1 MRNTIDEQSA
11 LAIAS
16 HFYDTIF
23 SVKGERRLRSAEL
36 LEAERSYFQKAMVLQ
51 VSAFL
56 LLNHHFPFTDHK
68 QYAASALGFS
78 IFDHLRQGWLSLEE
92 NYCLVAMTIARN
104 IFEAVV
110 FLTAI
115 GVGTAADFAGRSNTK
130 IDAWLARWW
139 KDKFEPG
146 TVLKLIDLV
155 DKEMRRRSTSVVKS
169 EWARNSENLW
179 RAIRGYAHANW
190 VPIATSGVQV
200 KYKHE
205 QGETPAISFG
215 GQLSSPEQSK
225 MVGYLY
231 SHFAVDAVFA
241 LGLAF
246 TPQLADHTEWW
257 RRKDTLM
264 TEHHKLRRSIESR
277 QMTRNNPCG

>member
-1 MRNTIDEQSA
+1 MRNMMDEQTA
-11 LAIAS
+11 LGIAS
-16 HFYDTIF
+16 HFYDAIGG
-23 SVKGERRLRSAEL
+23 VEGERRLRSPEF
-36 LEAERSYFQKAMVLQ
+36 LEAERLYFQKAMVLQ
-51 VSAFL
+51 VSAFPL
-56 LLNHHFPFTDHK
+56 LDQHFPFTDPK

-92 NYCLVAMTIARN
+92 NYCLVSMTIARN

-115 GVGTAADFAGRSNTK
+115 GVGTAADFGGRSKTK
-130 IDAWLARWW
+130 IDTWLARWW
-139 KDKFEPG
+139 KDEFEPG

-155 DKEMRRRSTSVVKS
+155 DKEMSKRSTSVGKS
-169 EWARNSENLW
+169 EWARSSENLW
-179 RAIRGYAHANW
+179 RAIRGWAHANW
-190 VPIATSGVQV
+190 VPIARSGVQV
-200 KYKHE
+200 KYKQE

-225 MVGYLY
+225 VVGYLY
-231 SHFAVDAVFA
+231 AHFAVDAVFA

-246 TPQLADHTEWW
+246 TPQLADHSEWW

-264 TEHHKLRRSIESR
+264 TEHHKWSRSIDSR
-277 QMTRNNPCG
+277 QMMRNNPCD